1 MILIDDVYT
10 CIIEHNDDLEEDVT
24 GDTEGHFK
32 RMLVVLL
39 QVCSPLT
46 INMKTV
52 MSLSVYV
59 NSFYKVRLEIS
70 IHCK

>member
-1 MILIDDVYT
+1 MYCKSLTLCSHFFTLDDVYT

-24 GDTEGHFK
+24 GDTGGHFK

-46 INMKTV
+46 IKMKTV
-52 MSLSVYV
+52 MSL
-59 NSFYKVRLEIS
+59 
-70 IHCK
+70 CM

>member
-1 MILIDDVYT
+1 MYYKSLTLCSHSWFFTLDDVYT

-46 INMKTV
+46 IKIKMQDSN
-52 MSLSVYV
+52 
-59 NSFYKVRLEIS
+59 R
-70 IHCK
+70 H

>member
-1 MILIDDVYT
+1 M
-10 CIIEHNDDLEEDVT
+10 T

-46 INMKTV
+46 IKMK
-52 MSLSVYV
+52 MQDS
-59 NSFYKVRLEIS
+59 NR
-70 IHCK
+70 H